1 MKDIFFTDW
10 EGPWITTDFA
20 YEAALAFLNNYEFF
34 RRLSQ
39 YDDYLAYVV
48 KKEDYEAGDTL
59 RLLAP
64 FLVAAEVTTKEL
76 YELSEKIATFV
87 PDAFDAMQWLLKRY
101 TPVII
106 STSYSAY
113 LERTATMLGIT
124 EQLGHLHGTSFD
136 PEKYSMDKEER
147 KWLLDQVDVIA
158 SLPQIEI
165 ENSGIADDARE
176 AVEYLDRLFWE
187 EMAKK
192 SAGAVLNDVRA
203 VGGGRK
209 LEIVKQYAFRHRI
222 SADKLIVIGD
232 SISDHAM
239 LQWVKDMG
247 GIAVS
252 FNGNE
257 YALKHSNLFVI
268 SETAWAEVLVVDLF
282 LREGRDAVVELARS
296 RLSKVDEIDDELVE
310 KVDGRAEFYWYE
322 DVEEMGWHEICSK
335 SEEIRRK
342 VRGEAGTL
350 G

>member
-1 MKDIFFTDW
+1 VKDIFFTDW

-39 YDDYLAYVV
+39 YDDYLAYVA

-64 FLVAAEVTTKEL
+64 FLVAADVTTEEL
-76 YELSEKIATFV
+76 HELSERIAAFV

-101 TPVII
+101 TPVVI

-113 LERTATMLGIT
+113 LERTAGMLGVS
-124 EQLGHLHGTSFD
+124 EHLHGTLFT
-136 PEKYSMDKEER
+136 PEKYSMDREER
-147 KWLLDQVDVIA
+147 RWLLEQVEVIA
-158 SLPQIEI
+158 SLPQIEVEGSEI
-165 ENSGIADDARE
+165 SDDARE
-176 AVEYLDRLFWE
+176 AVEYLDRLFWG
-187 EMAKK
+187 EMPKR

-203 VGGGRK
+203 VGGERK
-209 LEIVKQYAFRHRI
+209 LEIVKDYAFRHRI
-222 SADKLIVIGD
+222 SGDRLIVIGD

-239 LQWVKDMG
+239 LQWVREVG

-257 YALKHSNLFVI
+257 YALRHSNLFVI
-268 SETAWAEVLVVDLF
+268 SETAWAEAAVVDLF
-282 LREGRDAVVELARS
+282 FEQGRDAVVELARG
-296 RLSKVDEIDDELVE
+296 RVSKLDDELIE
-310 KVDGRAEFYWYE
+310 KASGKAEFYWYE
-322 DVEEMGWHEICSK
+322 DADWQEICSK
-335 SEEIRRK
+335 SEEMRRK

>member
-1 MKDIFFTDW
+1 VKDIFFTDW

-64 FLVAAEVTTKEL
+64 FLVAAEVTTEEL
-76 YELSEKIATFV
+76 YQLSEKIATFV
-87 PDAFDAMQWLLKRY
+87 PDAFEAMQWLLKRY
-101 TPVII
+101 TPVVI

-113 LERTATMLGIT
+113 LERTAGMLGIS
-124 EQLGHLHGTSFD
+124 EHLHGTTFD
-136 PEKYSMDKEER
+136 PEKYSMDRGER
-147 KWLLDQVDVIA
+147 KWLLDQVDIIA

-165 ENSGIADDARE
+165 ENSMISDDARE

-187 EMAKK
+187 EMPKRC
-192 SAGAVLNDVRA
+192 SGAVLNDVRA
-203 VGGGRK
+203 IGGKRK
-209 LEIVKQYAFRHRI
+209 LEIVKKYAFKHRI

-232 SISDHAM
+232 SISDYAM

-247 GIAVS
+247 GIAAS

-257 YALKHSNLFVI
+257 YALEHSNLFII
-268 SETAWAEVLVVDLF
+268 SETAWAEATVVDLF
-282 LREGRDAVVELARS
+282 FKQGRDAVVELAR
-296 RLSKVDEIDDELVE
+296 LQGKLDEPDELTE
-310 KVDGRAEFYWYE
+310 KVAGRAEFYWYE
-322 DVEEMGWHEICSK
+322 DIYEDIHWQDICIK
-335 SEEIRRK
+335 SEEMRRK